1 MKDVMRIRARSLA
14 AMLFVIACQTV
25 PMTQSANSLSRSQRN
40 AIADSV
46 QQAMDHL
53 TAAAD
58 RANAPETFAFF
69 SRSPDFTSADNG
81 LFYTSADSLQ
91 RVYTKIY
98 GAIRSQNLVF
108 TQSKIVV
115 LSATAAVLSGTG
127 TFSGVD
133 LSGAATPT
141 GRFAM
146 SLLWVREPTGWKVLH
161 AHQSF
166 VRPPR

>member
-1 MKDVMRIRARSLA
+1 MRIRAGSVA
-14 AMLFVIACQTV
+14 AMLFVAIACQPV
-25 PMTQSANSLSRSQRN
+25 PVTQSAKSLTLSQRN
-40 AIADSV
+40 SIADSV
-46 QQAMDHL
+46 QRAMDHL

-58 RANAPETFAFF
+58 RANAPETFALF

-91 RVYTKIY
+91 RVYTEVY
-98 GAIRSQNLVF
+98 ATIRSQSLVF

-115 LSATAAVLSGTG
+115 LSPAAAIMSGTG
-127 TFSGVD
+127 TFSAVD

-141 GRFAM
+141 GKFAM

-166 VRPPR
+166 VQPPR